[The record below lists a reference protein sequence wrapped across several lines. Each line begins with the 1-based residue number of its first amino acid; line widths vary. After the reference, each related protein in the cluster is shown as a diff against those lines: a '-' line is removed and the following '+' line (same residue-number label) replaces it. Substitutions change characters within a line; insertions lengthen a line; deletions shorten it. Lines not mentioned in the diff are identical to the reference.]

1 MFTPLHY
8 ARMNRPSFIEPL
20 MQTINDLA
28 KKDQENSLA
37 DEWYSIS
44 FWEWRTRSLESRRH
58 RLVRKA
64 AWSAKDCMEI
74 DEINDDLKEAS
85 DMINQ
90 LQNA

>member
-1 MFTPLHY
+1 
-8 ARMNRPSFIEPL
+8 MNRPSFIEPL
-20 MQTINDLA
+20 MQSIDDLA

-37 DEWYSIS
+37 EEWYSIS
-44 FWEWRTRSLESRRH
+44 FWEWRTRSLENRRH

-64 AWSAKDCMEI
+64 AWTAKDCMEI

-90 LQNA
+90 LQNT

>member
-1 MFTPLHY
+1 
-8 ARMNRPSFIEPL
+8 
-20 MQTINDLA
+20 MQGIYDSL
-28 KKDQENSLA
+28 KKDEENRLA

-44 FWEWRTRSLESRRH
+44 FWESRTRSLESRRH

-64 AWSAKDCMEI
+64 AWTAKDCMEI

>member
-1 MFTPLHY
+1 MSS
-8 ARMNRPSFIEPL
+8 PSFIEPEI
-20 MQTINDLA
+20 QKA
-28 KKDQENSLA
+28 QENSLA

-64 AWSAKDCMEI
+64 AWTAKDCMEI

>member
-1 MFTPLHY
+1 MSS
-8 ARMNRPSFIEPL
+8 PSFIEPEI
-20 MQTINDLA
+20 Q
-28 KKDQENSLA
+28 KVQENSLRY
-37 DEWYSIS
+37 EWYSIS

-64 AWSAKDCMEI
+64 AWTAKDCMEI

>member
-1 MFTPLHY
+1 
-8 ARMNRPSFIEPL
+8 MNSPSFIEPDT
-20 MQTINDLA
+20 Q
-28 KKDQENSLA
+28 KDQENSLA

-64 AWSAKDCMEI
+64 AWTAKDCMEI

-85 DMINQ
+85 DMINK
-90 LQNA
+90 LWNA

>member
-1 MFTPLHY
+1 MSS
-8 ARMNRPSFIEPL
+8 PSFIEPET
-20 MQTINDLA
+20 Q
-28 KKDQENSLA
+28 KDEENSRA

-64 AWSAKDCMEI
+64 AWTAKDCMEI

-90 LQNA
+90 LQNT

>member
-1 MFTPLHY
+1 
-8 ARMNRPSFIEPL
+8 MNRPDFMEPL
-20 MQTINDLA
+20 YESNVMQVIYDLV
-28 KKDQENSLA
+28 KKDEDDYLA

-64 AWSAKDCMEI
+64 AWSLRDCTEI
-74 DEINDDLKEAS
+74 DEINQSLKEAS

-90 LQNA
+90 LQNT

>member
-1 MFTPLHY
+1 MS
-8 ARMNRPSFIEPL
+8 RPSFIESIPVI
-20 MQTINDLA
+20 QTIYDLA
-28 KKDQENSLA
+28 KKDKENSLR

-64 AWSAKDCMEI
+64 AWTAKDCMEI

>member
-1 MFTPLHY
+1 MS
-8 ARMNRPSFIEPL
+8 RPSFIESIPVI
-20 MQTINDLA
+20 QNIYDLA
-28 KKDQENSLA
+28 KKDKENSLR

-44 FWEWRTRSLESRRH
+44 FWEWRTRSLENRRH

-64 AWSAKDCMEI
+64 AWTAKDCMEI

>member
-28 KKDQENSLA
+28 KKDQENSLV

-64 AWSAKDCMEI
+64 AWTAKDCMEI

>member
-1 MFTPLHY
+1 
-8 ARMNRPSFIEPL
+8 MNRPSFIEPIPV
-20 MQTINDLA
+20 MQSIYDLL
-28 KKDQENSLA
+28 KKDHENKLA
-37 DEWYSIS
+37 DDWYSIS
-44 FWEWRTRSLESRRH
+44 FWEWRTRSLETRRH

-74 DEINDDLKEAS
+74 DEINDHLKEAS

>member
-1 MFTPLHY
+1 
-8 ARMNRPSFIEPL
+8 MNRPSFIEPL
-20 MQTINDLA
+20 MQTIDDLA

-37 DEWYSIS
+37 EEWYSIS

-64 AWSAKDCMEI
+64 AWTAKDCMEI

-85 DMINQ
+85 DMINK
-90 LQNA
+90 LQNT

>member
-1 MFTPLHY
+1 
-8 ARMNRPSFIEPL
+8 MNRPSFIEPIPV
-20 MQTINDLA
+20 MQGIYDLL
-28 KKDQENSLA
+28 KKDEENRLA

-44 FWEWRTRSLESRRH
+44 FWEWRTRSLESWRH

-74 DEINDDLKEAS
+74 DEINDDLKEAY
-85 DMINQ
+85 DMINK

>member
-37 DEWYSIS
+37 EEWYSIS

-64 AWSAKDCMEI
+64 AWTAKDCMEI

>member
-1 MFTPLHY
+1 
-8 ARMNRPSFIEPL
+8 MNRPSFIEPL

-44 FWEWRTRSLESRRH
+44 FWEWRTRSLENRRY

-64 AWSAKDCMEI
+64 AWTAKDCMEI

-90 LQNA
+90 LQNT

>member
-1 MFTPLHY
+1 MS
-8 ARMNRPSFIEPL
+8 RPSFIESTPL
-20 MQTINDLA
+20 IQTIYDLA
-28 KKDQENSLA
+28 KKDKENSLR

-64 AWSAKDCMEI
+64 AWTAKDCMEI

>member
-1 MFTPLHY
+1 
-8 ARMNRPSFIEPL
+8 MNSSSFIEPES
-20 MQTINDLA
+20 
-28 KKDQENSLA
+28 QENSLV

-44 FWEWRTRSLESRRH
+44 FWEWRTRSLENRRH

-64 AWSAKDCMEI
+64 AWTAKDCMEI